1 MGRLIPPLTRSRDAR
16 WSVAKETPPVA
27 TMPLHRH
34 APGRSR
40 AGGLRRAARGLVVL
54 VAAAAVGAG
63 LLAAPAYAAPSVEE
77 IEAQIDKQWQKLEPT
92 IEQYNKVRAQLKVN
106 RQKAKSLE
114 KKIQPLALE
123 TELAMNRV
131 ADLASRYY
139 ITGPSQEIGVVLLNS
154 KPDEIGEQMALLDR
168 LASQERRELEG
179 VMKIRKKYDD
189 QKAKLDGLIADQEA
203 KEKQLAAKKKQIDA
217 EIKRLEKSL
226 PVTVVKT
233 TNCPT
238 IKDVVSAAARTAIK
252 TACAQ
257 VGKPYVWG
265 ATGPNSFDCSGLTQ
279 YAYKAAGIYLTH
291 FTGAQWNEGKAVSRS
306 DARPGDLVF
315 FRSDV
320 SHVGIYL
327 GNNQMVHAARA
338 GKPVNVS
345 PITTMPVAGFRRPG

>member
-1 MGRLIPPLTRSRDAR
+1 M
-16 WSVAKETPPVA
+16 PVA

-34 APGRSR
+34 APGRPTPAR
-40 AGGLRRAARGLVVL
+40 GLRKAARRLVVL

-63 LLAAPAYAAPSVEE
+63 LVAAPASAAPSVDE
-77 IEAQIDKQWQKLEPT
+77 IERQIDKQWQQLEPT
-92 IEQYNKVRAQLKVN
+92 IEQFNKVRSELRTN
-106 RQKAKSLE
+106 REKADKLQ
-114 KKIQPLALE
+114 KKIEPLALE

-131 ADLASRYY
+131 AGLASRYY
-139 ITGPSQEIGVVLLNS
+139 ITGPSQEIGAVLLNA
-154 KPDEIGEQMALLDR
+154 KPDKLGEQMALLDR
-168 LASQERRELEG
+168 LAWEERRQLEG

-189 QKAKLDGLIADQEA
+189 QKAVLDALIVDQEA
-203 KEKQLAAKKKQIDA
+203 KQKQLAAKKKQIDA
-217 EIKRLEKSL
+217 EIKRLERSL
-226 PVTVVKT
+226 PVTTVKT

-238 IKDVVSAAARTAIK
+238 INGVVSDAARTAIR

-291 FTGAQWNEGKAVSRS
+291 FTGAQWREGKAISRA

-327 GNNQMVHAARA
+327 GNNTMVHAARA
-338 GKPVNVS
+338 GVPVNVS

>member
-1 MGRLIPPLTRSRDAR
+1 
-16 WSVAKETPPVA
+16 
-27 TMPLHRH
+27 MPLHRH
-34 APGRSR
+34 ATGRARPG
-40 AGGLRRAARGLVVL
+40 GTRRIARRLVVL

-63 LLAAPAYAAPSVEE
+63 LLAAPAYAEPTVDE
-77 IEAQIDKQWQKLEPT
+77 IEAQIDKQWQQLEPT
-92 IEQYNKVRAQLKVN
+92 IEQYNKVRAELRVN
-106 RQKAKSLE
+106 RAKSKDLQ
-114 KKIQPLALE
+114 KKIEPLALE

-139 ITGPSQEIGVVLLNS
+139 VSGPSTELGAVLLNAN
-154 KPDEIGEQMALLDR
+154 PDLLGEQMALLDR
-168 LASQERRELEG
+168 LATQERRQLEG

-189 QKAKLDGLIADQEA
+189 QKAKLDGLIADQEK

-217 EIKRLEKSL
+217 EIKKLERSL
-226 PVTVVKT
+226 PVTTVKT

-238 IKDVVSAAARTAIK
+238 INGVVSEAARVAIR

-279 YAYKAAGIYLTH
+279 YAYRAAGINLTH
-291 FTGAQWNEGKAVSRS
+291 FTGAQWNEGKAIARA

>member
-1 MGRLIPPLTRSRDAR
+1 M
-16 WSVAKETPPVA
+16 A

-34 APGRSR
+34 APGRASR
-40 AGGLRRAARGLVVL
+40 AGGLRRAARRLVVL

-63 LLAAPAYAAPSVEE
+63 LLAAPAYAEPSVDE
-77 IEAQIDKQWQKLEPT
+77 IEAQIDKQWRQLEPT

-106 RQKAKSLE
+106 RKKSDDLQ

-139 ITGPSQEIGVVLLNS
+139 ITGPSYELGAVLLNA
-154 KPDEIGEQMALLDR
+154 KPDLLGEQMAFLER
-168 LASQERRELEG
+168 LAAHERQQIEG
-179 VMKIRKKYDD
+179 VMKTRKKYDG
-189 QKAKLDGLIADQEA
+189 QKAKLDALIVSQ
-203 KEKQLAAKKKQIDA
+203 EKQEKELAAKKKQIDA
-217 EIKRLEKSL
+217 EIKRLERSL
-226 PVTVVKT
+226 PVTTVKT

-238 IKDVVSAAARTAIK
+238 INGVVSNAARTAIR

-279 YAYKAAGIYLTH
+279 YAYKSAGIYLTH
-291 FTGAQWNEGKAVSRS
+291 FTGAQWNEGKAISRA

-315 FRSDV
+315 FFSDLH
-320 SHVGIYL
+320 HVGLYL
-327 GNNQMVHAARA
+327 GNNQMVHAPRA

>member
-1 MGRLIPPLTRSRDAR
+1 M
-16 WSVAKETPPVA
+16 A

-34 APGRSR
+34 ASGRSTPAR
-40 AGGLRRAARGLVVL
+40 GLRKAVRGLVVL

-63 LLAAPAYAAPSVEE
+63 LLAAPAYAEPSVDE
-77 IEAQIDKQWQKLEPT
+77 IERQIDKQWQQLEPT
-92 IEQYNKVRAQLKVN
+92 IEQFNKVRSELRVN
-106 RQKAKSLE
+106 REKSEKLE

-123 TELAMNRV
+123 AELAMNRV
-131 ADLASRYY
+131 AGLASRYY
-139 ITGPSQEIGVVLLNS
+139 ITGPSQELGAVLLNA
-154 KPDEIGEQMALLDR
+154 KPDQLGEQMALLDR
-168 LASQERRELEG
+168 LAWDERRQLEG

-189 QKAKLDGLIADQEA
+189 QKATLDTLIVDQEA
-203 KEKQLAAKKKQIDA
+203 KQKQLAAKRKQIDA
-217 EIKRLEKSL
+217 EIKRLERSL
-226 PVTVVKT
+226 PVTTVKT

-238 IKDVVSAAARTAIK
+238 INGVVSDAARTAIR

-279 YAYKAAGIYLTH
+279 YAYKAAGIHLTH
-291 FTGAQWNEGKAVSRS
+291 FTGAQWREGKAISRA

-320 SHVGIYL
+320 SHVGLYL
-327 GNNQMVHAARA
+327 GNNTMVHAPRA
-338 GKPVNVS
+338 GRPVNVS

>member
-1 MGRLIPPLTRSRDAR
+1 M
-16 WSVAKETPPVA
+16 A

-34 APGRSR
+34 TAGRARSS
-40 AGGLRRAARGLVVL
+40 GFRRGARRLVVL
-54 VAAAAVGAG
+54 AAAAAFGAG
-63 LLAAPAYAAPSVEE
+63 LLAAPAYAEPSVDE
-77 IEAQIDKQWQKLEPT
+77 IEAQIDKQWQQLEPT
-92 IEQYNKVRAQLKVN
+92 IEQYNKVRAQLRVN
-106 RQKAKSLE
+106 RAKSKDLQ

-139 ITGPSQEIGVVLLNS
+139 VSGPSSELGAVLLSVN
-154 KPDEIGEQMALLDR
+154 PDMIGEQMALLDR
-168 LASQERRELEG
+168 LATQERRQLEG

-189 QKAKLDGLIADQEA
+189 QKADLDGLIADQEK

-217 EIKRLEKSL
+217 EIKKLERSL
-226 PVTVVKT
+226 PVTTVKT

-238 IKDVVSAAARTAIK
+238 INGVVSDAARTAIR
-252 TACAQ
+252 TACNQ

-291 FTGAQWNEGKAVSRS
+291 FTGSQWSEGKAISRS

-320 SHVGIYL
+320 SHVGLYL
-327 GNNQMVHAARA
+327 GNNQMVHAPRA